1 MRRVLTGK
9 WLAVHLGALLLLAV
23 FLGLAYWQ
31 LLRAEGG
38 NGRSFGYALEW
49 PVFAVI
55 MIFLWVKS
63 IREELRKSP
72 EQVQAEEEAK
82 AAPPVVPEVDDGL
95 PESLR
100 RNRKPLPAV
109 SEEDDAELA
118 AYNRYLADLHARAEQ
133 HH

>member
-9 WLAVHLGALLLLAV
+9 WLAVHLGALLLMAV

-55 MIFLWVKS
+55 LTFLWVKA
-63 IREELRKSP
+63 IRDELRKTP
-72 EQVQAEEEAK
+72 EQIRVEAEA
-82 AAPPVVPEVDDGL
+82 ARAVAPPVDDGL